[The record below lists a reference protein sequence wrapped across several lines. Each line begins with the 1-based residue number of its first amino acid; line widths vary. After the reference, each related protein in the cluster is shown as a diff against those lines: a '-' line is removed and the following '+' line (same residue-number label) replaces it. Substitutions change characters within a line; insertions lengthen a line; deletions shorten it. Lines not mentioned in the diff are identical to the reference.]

1 MIYLLNMKPK
11 IDFLAIGDV
20 LTDAFI
26 HLQDAQVH
34 CNIDNSGCTITL
46 PFGAKIPYKS
56 VEVLRGVGNAANA
69 AVAAGRLGLT
79 SALIAIVGNDEEG
92 AKTHE
97 HFKTESV
104 MNDFLTTQDGIPTNY
119 HYVLSY
125 GAERTILVKHE
136 HYDYKLDIEKLNQYD
151 IEWIYLTSIASG
163 TEKYHDA
170 LIDWLETRPEIK
182 LAFQPGTFQMKGGI
196 EPMKRVYARTN
207 AFFCNK
213 DEARDILG
221 LPNADYPELHA
232 KFREL
237 GPEIVCITDG
247 PNGATIS
254 NSEHGWF
261 IPMYPDPQPPVERT
275 GAGDACSSTT
285 VAAWMFG
292 KDLPTSVTYGVTNSM
307 SVVQYVGAQA
317 GLLSKEKLEEWLEK
331 APSDFKVK
339 ELW

>member
-1 MIYLLNMKPK
+1 MKK

-26 HLQDAQVH
+26 HLQDAEVN
-34 CNIDNSGCTITL
+34 CNIDNSGCTITM

-56 VEVLRGVGNAANA
+56 VEVVRGVGNAANA

-79 SALIAIVGNDEEG
+79 SALVAIVGNDDEG

-97 HFKTESV
+97 YFKTQSV
-104 MNDFLTTQDGIPTNY
+104 MTDFISTQDGIPTNY

-125 GAERTILVKHE
+125 DAERTILVKHE
-136 HYDYKLDIEKLNQYD
+136 HYNYQLDVEKLNQHE
-151 IEWIYLTSIASG
+151 IGWVYLTSIASG

-170 LIDWLETRPEIK
+170 IIDWLETRPEIK
-182 LAFQPGTFQMKGGI
+182 LAFQPGTFQMKAGL
-196 EPMKRVYARTN
+196 ESMRRVYARSN

-213 DEARDILG
+213 DEARSILN
-221 LPNADYPELHA
+221 LPNAEYPELHA
-232 KFREL
+232 EFRKL

-254 NSEHGWF
+254 DSEHGWF
-261 IPMYPDPQPPVERT
+261 IPMYPDPKPPVDRT
-275 GAGDACSSTT
+275 GAGDSCSSTT
-285 VAAWMFG
+285 VAAIMLG
-292 KDLPTSVTYGVTNSM
+292 KDLPTAVSYGVTNSM
-307 SVVQYVGAQA
+307 SVVQYTGAQA
-317 GLLSKEKLEEWLEK
+317 GLLSQEKLQEFINN
-331 APSDFKVK
+331 APEGFLTK

>member
-1 MIYLLNMKPK
+1 MKK

-26 HLQDAQVH
+26 HLQDAEVN
-34 CNIDNSGCTITL
+34 CNIDNSGCTITM

-56 VEVLRGVGNAANA
+56 VEVVRGVGNAANA

-79 SALIAIVGNDEEG
+79 SALVAIVGNDDEG

-97 HFKTESV
+97 YFKTQSV
-104 MNDFLTTQDGIPTNY
+104 MTDFISTQDGIPTNY

-125 GAERTILVKHE
+125 DAERTILVKHE
-136 HYDYKLDIEKLNQYD
+136 HYNYQLDVEKLNQHE
-151 IEWIYLTSIASG
+151 IGWVYLTSIASG

-170 LIDWLETRPEIK
+170 IIDWLETRPEIK
-182 LAFQPGTFQMKGGI
+182 LAFQPGTFQMKAGL
-196 EPMKRVYARTN
+196 ESMRRVYARSN

-213 DEARDILG
+213 DEARSILN
-221 LPNADYPELHA
+221 LPNAEYPELHA
-232 KFREL
+232 EFRKL

-254 NSEHGWF
+254 DSEHGWF
-261 IPMYPDPQPPVERT
+261 IPMYPDPKPPVDRT
-275 GAGDACSSTT
+275 GAGDSCSSTT
-285 VAAWMFG
+285 VAAIMLG
-292 KDLPTSVTYGVTNSM
+292 KDLPTAVSYGVTNSM
-307 SVVQYVGAQA
+307 SVVQYTGAQA
-317 GLLSKEKLEEWLEK
+317 GLLSQEKLQEFIDN
-331 APSDFKVK
+331 APEGFLTK

>member
-1 MIYLLNMKPK
+1 MKQK

-104 MNDFLTTQDGIPTNY
+104 MTDFITTQDGIPTNY

-136 HYDYKLDIEKLNQYD
+136 HYDYQLDIEKLNQYD
-151 IEWIYLTSIASG
+151 IEWVYLTSIASG

-196 EPMKRVYARTN
+196 EPMKRVYGRTN

-254 NSEHGWF
+254 DSDHGWF

-285 VAAWMFG
+285 VAAMIFG
-292 KDLPTSVTYGVTNSM
+292 KDLPTSVMYGVTNSM

-317 GLLSKEKLEEWLEK
+317 GLLSREKLEEWLGK
-331 APSDFKVK
+331 APSGFEVK

>member
-1 MIYLLNMKPK
+1 MKK
-11 IDFLAIGDV
+11 IDLLAIGDV

-26 HLQDAQVH
+26 ELQEAEVH
-34 CNIDNSGCTITL
+34 CNIDHEQCTISM
-46 PFGAKIPYKS
+46 PFGDKIPYKS

-69 AVAAGRLGLT
+69 AVAAGRLGLS

-92 AKTHE
+92 TKTHE
-97 HFKTESV
+97 HFKKESV
-104 MNDFLTTQDGIPTNY
+104 MTDFLTTQDGIPTNY
-119 HYVLSY
+119 HYVLRY

-136 HYDYKLDIEKLNQYD
+136 HYDYQLDIEKLNQYD

-196 EPMKRVYARTN
+196 EPMKRVYARSN

-213 DEARDILG
+213 DEARKILN
-221 LPNADYPELHA
+221 LPDADYPELHA
-232 KFREL
+232 TFREL

-254 NSEHGWF
+254 NTEHGWF
-261 IPMYPDPQPPVERT
+261 VPQYPDPKPPVDRT
-275 GAGDACSSTT
+275 GAGDSCSSVTI
-285 VAAWMFG
+285 AATILG
-292 KDLPTSVTYGVTNSM
+292 KDLPTALSYGVTSSM
-307 SVVQYVGAQA
+307 SVVQYIGAQA
-317 GLLSKEKLEEWLEK
+317 GLLSAEKLQAFLDN
-331 APSDFKVK
+331 APEGFKPTV
-339 ELW
+339 LW

>member
-1 MIYLLNMKPK
+1 MKK
-11 IDFLAIGDV
+11 IDMLAIGDV

-26 HLQDAQVH
+26 HLEDAQVH

-46 PFGAKIPYKS
+46 PFGAKIPYKA

-69 AVAAGRLGLT
+69 AVSGGRLGLS

-104 MNDFLTTQDGIPTNY
+104 MTDFLTTQDGVPTNY

-125 GAERTILVKHE
+125 GPERTILVKHE
-136 HYDYKLDIEKLNQYD
+136 HYDYRLHVDKLNEYD
-151 IEWIYLTSIASG
+151 ISWVYLTSIASG

-196 EPMKRVYARTN
+196 EPMKRVYARSD
-207 AFFCNK
+207 AFFCNL
-213 DEARDILG
+213 DEARDILK
-221 LPNADYPELHA
+221 LPHADYPELHA

-237 GPEIVCITDG
+237 GPKIVCITDG

-254 NSEHGWF
+254 DSEHAWF
-261 IPMYPDPQPPVERT
+261 VPMYPDPKPPVDRT
-275 GAGDACSSTT
+275 GCGDACASAT
-285 VAAWMFG
+285 VAAIMLG
-292 KDLPTSVTYGVTNSM
+292 KDLVTALSYGVTNSM

-317 GLLSKEKLEEWLEK
+317 GLLSQHQIEEFLK
-331 APSDFKVK
+331 NAPSEFQTKQ
-339 ELW
+339 LW

>member
-1 MIYLLNMKPK
+1 MKK

-26 HLQDAQVH
+26 HLQDAEVH

-97 HFKTESV
+97 HFKKESV
-104 MNDFLTTQDGIPTNY
+104 MNDFITTQDGIPTNY

-125 GAERTILVKHE
+125 GPERTILVKHE
-136 HYDYKLDIEKLNQYD
+136 HYDYKLDTDKLNQYD
-151 IEWIYLTSIASG
+151 INWIYLTSIASG
-163 TEKYHDA
+163 TELYHDA
-170 LIDWLETRPEIK
+170 LVDWLETRPEIK
-182 LAFQPGTFQMKGGI
+182 LAFQPGTFQMKGGV
-196 EPMKRVYARTN
+196 ESMKRVYARTN

-213 DEARDILG
+213 DEARDILK

-261 IPMYPDPQPPVERT
+261 IPMYPDPKPPVERT

-292 KDLPTSVTYGVTNSM
+292 KDLPTSVMYGVINSM
-307 SVVQYVGAQA
+307 SVVQEVGAQA
-317 GLLSKEKLEEWLEK
+317 GLLSKEKIEEWLNK
-331 APSDFKVK
+331 APSEFQIK

>member
-1 MIYLLNMKPK
+1 MKK

-26 HLQDAQVH
+26 HLQDAEVN
-34 CNIDNSGCTITL
+34 CNIDNSGCTITM

-56 VEVLRGVGNAANA
+56 VEVVRGVGNAANA

-79 SALIAIVGNDEEG
+79 SALVAIVGNDDEG

-97 HFKTESV
+97 YFKTQSV
-104 MNDFLTTQDGIPTNY
+104 MTDFISTQDGIPTNY

-125 GAERTILVKHE
+125 DAERTILVKHE
-136 HYDYKLDIEKLNQYD
+136 HYNYQLDVEKLNQHE
-151 IEWIYLTSIASG
+151 IGWVYLTSIASG

-170 LIDWLETRPEIK
+170 IVDWLETRPEIK
-182 LAFQPGTFQMKGGI
+182 LAFQPGTFQMKAGL
-196 EPMKRVYARTN
+196 ESMRRVYARSN

-213 DEARDILG
+213 DEARSILN
-221 LPNADYPELHA
+221 LPNAEYPELHA
-232 KFREL
+232 EFRKL

-254 NSEHGWF
+254 DSEHGWF
-261 IPMYPDPQPPVERT
+261 IPMYPDPKPPVDRT
-275 GAGDACSSTT
+275 GAGDSCSSTT
-285 VAAWMFG
+285 VAAIMLG
-292 KDLPTSVTYGVTNSM
+292 KDLPTAVSYGVTNSM
-307 SVVQYVGAQA
+307 SVVQYTGAQA
-317 GLLSKEKLEEWLEK
+317 GLLSQEKLQEFIDN
-331 APSDFKVK
+331 APEGFLTK

>member
-1 MIYLLNMKPK
+1 MKQK
-11 IDFLAIGDV
+11 INFLAVGDT

-26 HLQDAQVH
+26 ELQDAE
-34 CNIDNSGCTITL
+34 ITKDANGKPL
-46 PFGAKIPYKS
+46 LTMPFGAKIPYKS
-56 VEVLRGVGNAANA
+56 VTILPGVGNAANA

-92 AKTHE
+92 EKTHE
-97 HFKTESV
+97 HFKSESV
-104 MNDFLTTQDGIPTNY
+104 MTDFITTQDGVPTNY
-119 HYVLSY
+119 HYVLRY

-136 HYDYKLDIEKLNQYD
+136 HYEYKLDVEKLNQYN
-151 IEWIYLTSIASG
+151 IEWVYLTSIASG

-196 EPMKRVYARTN
+196 EPMKRVYARSN

-213 DEARDILG
+213 DEAQDILG
-221 LPNADYPELHA
+221 IPDGDYPELHA
-232 KFREL
+232 KLREL

-254 NSEHGWF
+254 NSEHAWF
-261 IPMYPDPQPPVERT
+261 IPMYPDPKPPVDRT
-275 GAGDACSSTT
+275 GAGDSCSSTA
-285 VAAWMFG
+285 VAAMLLG
-292 KDLPTSVTYGVTNSM
+292 KDLPTSVSYGVTNSM

-317 GLLSKEKLEEWLEK
+317 GLLSKETIEEYLNNP
-331 APSDFKVK
+331 PSGFEAK